1 MCPTANRQYPNHQ
14 RALAA
19 LPSAM
24 IYLDHSATTPVDPRV
39 RDAML
44 PYFTELFG
52 NPSSLHRY
60 GQQALAAVD
69 DARQTV
75 ADILGAPVREII
87 FTANGTEANNLA
99 LRGVALAARAH
110 DERRN
115 HIITTPI
122 EHHAILRTC
131 EQLEREFGFEIT
143 YVPVNRH
150 GMVNPDDIARAITD
164 RTMLISVMYANN
176 EIGTVEP
183 IAEIGKLAHARN
195 IYFHTDAVQAGGYL
209 NLNVNA
215 LNVDLMSLGAHKF
228 HGPKGVG
235 VLYLRGGVKILPTQT
250 GGNQERGRRAGTEN
264 VPYMV
269 GFAGALEL
277 AQSERDTN
285 NAQLRIKR
293 DRLVEGLLETIPG
306 AELTGHPTERLPGH
320 SSFVVPGAVGDEMVF
335 ALDLAGVAVS
345 TGSACT
351 AGSPEPSH
359 VLAAMGYAPDAAR
372 GALRITPG
380 RENTD
385 AEIDRALRVL
395 PKTIERIRFHG
406 ER

>member
-1 MCPTANRQYPNHQ
+1 
-14 RALAA
+14 
-19 LPSAM
+19 M

-44 PYFTELFG
+44 PYFAELFG

-69 DARQTV
+69 EARQTV
-75 ADILGAPVREII
+75 ADILGAHVREIV
-87 FTANGTEANNLA
+87 FTGNGTEANNLA
-99 LRGVALAARAH
+99 LRGIAVAARARMG
-110 DERRN
+110 DREGRF

-150 GMVNPDDIARAITD
+150 GVVNPDDVARAVTD
-164 RTMLISVMYANN
+164 RTILISVMYANN
-176 EIGTVEP
+176 EVGTVEP
-183 IAEIGKLAHARN
+183 IAEIGKLARARG

-209 NLNVNA
+209 NVDVNA

-235 VLYLRGGVKILPTQT
+235 VLYLREGTKILPTQT

-264 VPYMV
+264 VPYIV
-269 GFAGALEL
+269 GFARALDI
-277 AQSERDTN
+277 AQSERDTQ
-285 NAQLRIKR
+285 NAKLRAQR
-293 DRLVEGLLETIPG
+293 ERLVEGLLEAIPG
-306 AELTGHPTERLPGH
+306 AELTGHPAERLPGH
-320 SSFVVPGAVGDEMVF
+320 SSFVIPGAVGDEMVF
-335 ALDLAGVAVS
+335 ALDLEGVAVS

-359 VLAAMGYAPDAAR
+359 VLAAMGYAPDIAR
-372 GALRITPG
+372 GALRITIG

-385 AEIDRALRVL
+385 AEIDAALRVI
-395 PKTIERIRFHG
+395 PATVQKMQSKPVNR
-406 ER
+406 

>member
-1 MCPTANRQYPNHQ
+1 
-14 RALAA
+14 
-19 LPSAM
+19 M

-69 DARQTV
+69 AARQTV
-75 ADILGAPVREII
+75 ADILGAQPREII
-87 FTANGTEANNLA
+87 FTGNGTEANNLA
-99 LRGVALAARAH
+99 LRGAAFAARRALGASN
-110 DERRN
+110 ERP
-115 HIITTPI
+115 HLITTPI

-150 GMVNPDDIARAITD
+150 GIVNPDDVARAINA
-164 RTMLISVMYANN
+164 RTILISVMYANN
-176 EIGTVEP
+176 EIGTLEP
-183 IAEIGKLAHARN
+183 IAEIGKLARARG
-195 IYFHTDAVQAGGYL
+195 IYFHTDAVQAGGYCEL
-209 NLNVNA
+209 SVKA
-215 LNVDLMSLGAHKF
+215 LKVDAMSLGAHKF

-235 VLYLRGGVKILPTQT
+235 VLYLCNDAKILPMQT

-264 VPYMV
+264 VPYIV
-269 GFAGALEL
+269 GFAKALEL
-277 AQSERDTN
+277 AQSERAAN
-285 NAQLRIKR
+285 NARLRAQR
-293 DRLVEGLLETIPG
+293 ERLTLELLEKIPG
-306 AELTGHPTERLPGH
+306 AECTGHPTERLPGH
-320 SSFVVPGAVGDEMVF
+320 ASFVIPDAVGDEMVF

-359 VLAAMGYAPDAAR
+359 VLAAMGYAPNVAR
-372 GALRITPG
+372 GALRITLG
-380 RENTD
+380 RDNTD
-385 AEIDRALRVL
+385 AEIDAAARVIPATIQKIRNQNALSFRA
-395 PKTIERIRFHG
+395 TI
-406 ER
+406 